1 MSFDKELLRG
11 TLELMVLRLIGTKDT
26 YGYALASR
34 ISELSE
40 ARIDLKEGTLYPVLY
55 RLENEGMIESSWS
68 TPERGV
74 PRKYYRI
81 TEKGRTR
88 LNQLQQEW
96 SAFVECVG
104 RVLRG

>member
-11 TLELMVLRLIGTKDT
+11 TLELMVLRLIGTGDT

-40 ARIDLKEGTLYPVLY
+40 GRLDLKEGTLYPVLY
-55 RLENEGMIESSWS
+55 RLENQGMIESSWS

-81 TEKGRTR
+81 TEKGRAR
-88 LNQLQQEW
+88 LNGLQQEW
-96 SAFVECVG
+96 HAFVECVR
-104 RVLRG
+104 RVLDG

>member
-11 TLELMVLRLIGTKDT
+11 TLELMVLHLIDTGDT
-26 YGYALASR
+26 YGYALTSR

-40 ARIDLKEGTLYPVLY
+40 GRIDLKEGTLYPVLY
-55 RLENEGMIESSWS
+55 RLENESMIESSWS

-81 TEKGRTR
+81 TEKGRAR
-88 LNQLQQEW
+88 LSELRQEW
-96 SAFVECVG
+96 HAFVECVK